1 MPPRFRLR
9 AGLVARRFLR
19 RWTGFDR
26 FPLLKTTLVFP
37 GFITVDPYPV
47 ITLRAAFLRRGLV
60 RGRCEGFRL
69 AFNAALCREVPKN
82 LICLALMRRFAMR
95 LPLFFPGFAMYVSL
109 TAVAIQPPYCEA
121 E

>member
-1 MPPRFRLR
+1 
-9 AGLVARRFLR
+9 
-19 RWTGFDR
+19 
-26 FPLLKTTLVFP
+26 
-37 GFITVDPYPV
+37 
-47 ITLRAAFLRRGLV
+47 
-60 RGRCEGFRL
+60 L